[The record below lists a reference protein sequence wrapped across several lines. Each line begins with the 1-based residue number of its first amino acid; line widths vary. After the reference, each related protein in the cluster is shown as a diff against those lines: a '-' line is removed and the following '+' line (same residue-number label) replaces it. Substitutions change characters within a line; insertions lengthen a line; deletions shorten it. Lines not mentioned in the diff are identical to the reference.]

1 MDLRLGFFFLCT
13 AVSPV
18 VGEPGVSL
26 SPGGILVVTFECQTL
41 GGTNRNEDRRNIEF
55 NIEKTRNAKAPLHK
69 CPGKSSSAPLSRC
82 RRLRI
87 PRPMFN
93 VLGMRESKYREDVR
107 SLCAQ
112 VGVNFYIT

>member
-55 NIEKTRNAKAPLHK
+55 NIENKK
-69 CPGKSSSAPLSRC
+69 CESSSTQVPWKVKFSSSLEMQAS
-82 RRLRI
+82 
-87 PRPMFN
+87 MNSTAN
-93 VLGMRESKYREDVR
+93 VQYARDACESKYREDVR
-107 SLCAQ
+107 
-112 VGVNFYIT
+112 

>member
-55 NIEKTRNAKAPLHK
+55 NIEKQEMRKLLYTSALEVKF
-69 CPGKSSSAPLSRC
+69 SSSLEMQAS
-82 RRLRI
+82 
-87 PRPMFN
+87 MNSTAN
-93 VLGMRESKYREDVR
+93 VQ
-107 SLCAQ
+107 CAWDA
-112 VGVNFYIT
+112 